1 MAQQWEYAE
10 MVVTPNGPNDWAT
23 SEGTAGQFA
32 TLVAGEGEGHSF
44 ASLVVA
50 LTPLGQDG
58 WELAGVI
65 SAQRAGGPDRLI
77 FKRPKTGDR
86 HD

>member
-23 SEGTAGQFA
+23 SEGTAGQF
-32 TLVAGEGEGHSF
+32 TRLLGGLGHHF
-44 ASLVVA
+44 ASLVMA

-65 SAQRAGGPDRLI
+65 PAQRAGEPDRLI
-77 FKRPKTGDR
+77 FKRPKTSGS